1 MGDDDDVV
9 QNNNDNDSSDGEY
22 SDSDLHAGG
31 VSDTETDQAVIAQAM
46 SAEATLSVDV
56 GSSLTHH
63 DWADIDNSDLVAKV
77 RGSAGFRIMRE
88 IQPRDG
94 AASSSATLLDN
105 KIFEYFYVQRKDSDM
120 FKKLVKECFPKEY

>member
-1 MGDDDDVV
+1 MSENDGGNNPEDSDSGD
-9 QNNNDNDSSDGEY
+9 EY

-31 VSDTETDQAVIAQAM
+31 VADTENDQAVIAQAM

-77 RGSAGFRIMRE
+77 RGSAGFRIRGVGRAIE
-88 IQPRDG
+88 Q
-94 AASSSATLLDN
+94 TL
-105 KIFEYFYVQRKDSDM
+105 
-120 FKKLVKECFPKEY
+120 P